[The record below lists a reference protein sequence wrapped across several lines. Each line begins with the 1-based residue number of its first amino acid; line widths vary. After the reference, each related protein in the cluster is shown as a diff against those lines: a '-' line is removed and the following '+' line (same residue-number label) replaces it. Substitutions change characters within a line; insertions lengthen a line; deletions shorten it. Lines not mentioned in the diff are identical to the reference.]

1 MDRKDNRTNINL
13 FHKINVI
20 VLLCDIA
27 AIAIMV
33 LIGVIS
39 SIANRNPGPLMNL
52 LYLLGIP
59 GCFLLY
65 FLLELLIDKVEAD
78 EERTKALKD
87 LSNKD
92 KE

>member
-1 MDRKDNRTNINL
+1 MDRKDNRTNINI

-39 SIANRNPGPLMNL
+39 SIANRNAGPLMNL